1 MAAEGSA
8 AGAPPATA
16 LQRAL
21 QKYAKVEPRES
32 AAVVAAFFLFFFVLG
47 SYFAVRPV
55 RETIATLLGRDR
67 VADLWIYTAIFSI
80 AIVPVYGWL
89 VARVRRS
96 LLLPWI
102 YGTVAIILAVLGFF
116 IGNDEGNL
124 AVGTFFYVWISVLNL
139 MLVSVFWSF
148 LLEMFSSEQTKRL
161 FGFIAAG
168 GTLGALIGPLSTRL
182 VVDSVGNAGVL
193 YVGTV
198 GFVGAILCQRILIRI
213 WNREQD
219 AQEAVQAAASGRAA
233 AAPGSRDR
241 GVGGNPFAGISL
253 VLKSPYLLGIALF
266 VTLLSLVNTFLYFEQ
281 LRIVSETF
289 SDTTRR
295 TEVFATIDFVVQ
307 TLTIFSQFFLTGR
320 IASKLGVRAL
330 LTLLPIV
337 MIGGFMLLSAFNVFA
352 VIAVVLVVRRWGEY
366 AFIRPGREML
376 FSALDTE
383 TKYKAKNFIDVP
395 VYRAADAVGAQ
406 AKTALDA
413 LGSLTPAAVALIG
426 AAIAG
431 AWAVNGWL
439 LGSRHDKLEA
449 GNPPRPRTPGH

>member
-1 MAAEGSA
+1 MAAEGPA

-21 QKYAKVEPRES
+21 QRYAKVEPRES

-67 VADLWIYTAIFSI
+67 VADLWLYTAIFSI
-80 AIVPVYGWL
+80 AIVPIYGWL

-102 YGTVAIILAVLGFF
+102 YGIVAIILGVLGFF

-168 GTLGALIGPLSTRL
+168 GTLGALIGPLTTRL

-193 YVGTV
+193 YVGTA
-198 GFVGAILCQRILIRI
+198 GFVGAILCQRILLGI
-213 WNREQD
+213 WNRDQD
-219 AQEAVQAAASGRAA
+219 AADAAAGRAA
-233 AAPGSRDR
+233 VAPGTRDR
-241 GVGGNPFAGISL
+241 GVGGNPFAGIAL

-266 VTLLSLVNTFLYFEQ
+266 VTLLSAVNTFLYFEQ

-295 TEVFATIDFVVQ
+295 TEVFANIDFVVQ
-307 TLTIFSQFFLTGR
+307 SLTIISQLFLTGR

-330 LTLLPIV
+330 LTILPLV
-337 MIGGFMLLSAFNVFA
+337 MIGGFMLLAAFNVFG
-352 VIAVVLVVRRWGEY
+352 VIAAVLIARRWGEY

-376 FSALDTE
+376 FSGLDTE

-395 VYRAADAVGAQ
+395 VYRAADYVGAQ

-413 LGSLTPAAVALIG
+413 FGAVGPAGVALVG
-426 AAIAG
+426 AALAA
-431 AWAVNGWL
+431 AWAVVGWG
-439 LGSRHDKLEA
+439 LGSRHDKA
-449 GNPPRPRTPGH
+449 PDRGH